1 MPSEARARIKINRLL
16 ERSGWRFFDSEEG
29 PANIT
34 LEMVKRYLAIAQADV
49 DKDHQE
55 ASPVANWGIKNS
67 LMQFLRNCQVDW
79 NNQPPSPTGVYK
91 KCLEN
96 PPPPSIQFRHLTPI
110 PPSSILIH
118 KPYRDFTSRRAGY
131 AHVGQ

>member
-29 PANIT
+29 PANNT

-55 ASPVANWGIKNS
+55 ASPVANWGI
-67 LMQFLRNCQVDW
+67 
-79 NNQPPSPTGVYK
+79 
-91 KCLEN
+91 
-96 PPPPSIQFRHLTPI
+96 
-110 PPSSILIH
+110 
-118 KPYRDFTSRRAGY
+118 
-131 AHVGQ
+131 

>member
-55 ASPVANWGIKNS
+55 ASPVANWGI
-67 LMQFLRNCQVDW
+67 
-79 NNQPPSPTGVYK
+79 
-91 KCLEN
+91 
-96 PPPPSIQFRHLTPI
+96 
-110 PPSSILIH
+110 
-118 KPYRDFTSRRAGY
+118 
-131 AHVGQ
+131 